1 MTSTH
6 VERLDHPDEPD
17 VSIQVTDENLHTCL
31 GLSHDEAEQL
41 LDDLQGV
48 VE

>member
-6 VERLDHPDEPD
+6 VERLHHPDEPD
-17 VSIQVTDENLHTCL
+17 VSIQFTGENLHTCL